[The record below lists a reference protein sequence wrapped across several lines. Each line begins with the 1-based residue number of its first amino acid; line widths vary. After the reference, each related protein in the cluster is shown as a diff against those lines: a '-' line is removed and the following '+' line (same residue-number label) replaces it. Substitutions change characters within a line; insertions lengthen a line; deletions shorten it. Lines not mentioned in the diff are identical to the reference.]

1 MTKVRSCLSCFSLSC
16 QLHLM
21 SDESESINDYFTF
34 DTLNGINH
42 HGNSTGRQC
51 LKTLNEQAMSSL
63 N

>member
-21 SDESESINDYFTF
+21 SDESESINDYFAF

-42 HGNSTGRQC
+42 HGNSTG
-51 LKTLNEQAMSSL
+51 
-63 N
+63 